1 MSFNS
6 WQFLIFL
13 PVVILIHWILPHKAR
28 WIWLLLASY
37 FFYAIFSPWLSFLIL
52 GTTLVSYLG
61 AILIEKKP
69 KWKKLWLVSVIVVCL
84 GALLFFKYFE
94 FLLNSVIDLINLFPF
109 HVESVSLQ
117 ILLPV
122 GISFYTF
129 QTLSYAVDV
138 YRGDYPAEKHFGYY
152 ALFVSFF
159 PQLIAGPIEKPGI
172 LLPQL
177 KQERHFCM
185 EDFLMGLRHLAFGF
199 ALKCLI
205 ADFIGVF
212 VNHVYA
218 DLASA
223 NSLSVF
229 LSSWLFLLEMY
240 CDFGGYSEIA
250 MGSSRMLS
258 IRLSQNFDEP
268 YLAESV
274 SDFFRRWHY
283 SLTRWFTQYV
293 YIPLGG
299 NQKGKVREGLNKLL
313 VFALCGLWHGARWTY
328 AIWGL
333 YVGILAML
341 EADFVLPWLEKK
353 KAQGAN
359 LDRWWIRWGRRLLLW
374 LLFAPS
380 VSFFRGK
387 DIGEATEAFVIFFT
401 GFGPNYFEN
410 AMASLGIAS
419 FRGVFLLVLLMV
431 MVLFFRFVYRGVREH
446 RHQDLHLD
454 GGLVEKALSWNDLLS
469 GVFVYVYAII
479 AIALMW
485 ILLISQ
491 NDASAFAY
499 FQF

>member
-13 PVVILIHWILPHKAR
+13 PLVILIYWLLPHKFR
-28 WIWLLLASY
+28 WAWLLLASY
-37 FFYAIFSPWLSFLIL
+37 FFYAVFSPWLSFLIL
-52 GTTLVSYLG
+52 GTTIVSYLG

-69 KWKKLWLVSVIVVCL
+69 RFKKLWLTLVIVICL
-84 GALLFFKYFE
+84 GALFFFKYFE
-94 FLLNSVIDLINLFPF
+94 FLLNSAVDLINLFPV
-109 HVESVSLQ
+109 HVDSPSLR

-159 PQLIAGPIEKPGI
+159 PQLVAGPIEKPGI

-177 KQERHFCM
+177 KEERHFSPD
-185 EDFLMGLRHLAFGF
+185 DFILGLRHLVFGF

-205 ADFIGVF
+205 ADFLGLF
-212 VNHVYA
+212 VNHVYN

-229 LSSWLFLLEMY
+229 LSAWLFLLEMY

-250 MGSSRMLS
+250 MGSSRMLG
-258 IRLSQNFDEP
+258 IKLSQNFDEP
-268 YLAESV
+268 YLAVSV
-274 SDFFRRWHY
+274 AEFFRRWHY
-283 SLTRWFTQYV
+283 SLTRWFTQYL

-299 NQKGKVREGLNKLL
+299 NRKGKVREGFNKLI
-313 VFALCGLWHGARWTY
+313 VFTLCGLWHGARWTY

-333 YVGILAML
+333 FVGLLAMI
-341 EADFVLPWLEKK
+341 EADFILPLIEKK
-353 KAQGAN
+353 KAEGVSF
-359 LDRWWIRWGRRLLLW
+359 DRWWIRWGRRILVW
-374 LLFAPS
+374 LIFAPS

-387 DIGEATEAFVIFFT
+387 DIAEAYQALVIFFT
-401 GFGPNYFEN
+401 GFGPNYFQT
-410 AMASLGIAS
+410 AFLSLGMGS
-419 FRGVFLLVLLMV
+419 FRAVFMLILLAV
-431 MVLFFRFVYRGVREH
+431 MVLFYRFVYRGIREH
-446 RHQDLHLD
+446 RHQDLVLD
-454 GGLVEKALSWNDLLS
+454 AGLLEKAASLNDLLS
-469 GVFVYVYAII
+469 GIFIYVFAIVGV
-479 AIALMW
+479 ALMW